1 MAAAVVTAAL
11 SVAPAAASST
21 GPARPTGPGQ
31 AGQAQPMSITITS
44 ISPTYATPKGKVT
57 VSGTVTN
64 TTAAAATGLSVQLW
78 SSSVRLPDRAAMA
91 SYLTAPAGAAV
102 DSPLPKSM
110 QALDTVPAHSTRP
123 WSLTLRVSQAG
134 ITTFGVYPLAAELS
148 QFEAP
153 MDAARTFLPF
163 WPAASQAR
171 SVRPVSLAWIW
182 PLIDVPHQAAC
193 PALLNNNLKASLAG
207 GGRLNQLLAVGSSA
221 AGRSAGLTWAIDPA
235 LLNDAKVMTARYHVG
250 GTATCGHASTLPASA
265 AARTWL
271 SGVQSVAAQQD
282 FFVTPYADVDVAALS
297 HRGLTSELADAFADG
312 RTEAQEILHGQVQR
326 PPVATGGRAGAGAT
340 GPIAWPPNGIADY
353 GVLESLAAS
362 PNRIGTVIL
371 DSTMMPSAVDNGIT
385 PTAVTTTPDGVYGQM
400 HVLLADNDIGQ
411 VLSAPA
417 ASLPGIAPGTKPSPA
432 AAAFAR
438 EQWFLAQTAMIA
450 SEAPHTARAV
460 VVAPPRRWDPGTA
473 LAGSLLDETL
483 HTPWL
488 RPASLSGLVAAP
500 PPAGQVR
507 RKAPPKYQVS
517 RSELRAPLLRQ
528 VQQLNDQIALLESI
542 LVQSGP
548 RYLSTAVA
556 AIESSAWRGQPSGR
570 RTARQLLRK
579 VSAFVAVQQ
588 HQVRIIDPLRVTLGG
603 KSGEVPV
610 SIRNTLGQAVRVR
623 LQVSVP
629 STGRIVIRNPN
640 KLITV
645 PGGQQKT
652 IKIPVKA
659 SAAGSTTLTLW
670 LTNPGGRPLPRSTA
684 RVTVEATHFGTM
696 AIVIIGIAL
705 AVFVITAIGRAI
717 RRGIRQPG
725 GEGGADGPAVAAGT
739 GPAVAAGA
747 GDADGT
753 GRADRTGGGAGDADR
768 TGRAAGDADR
778 TGAAA
783 GDADKTGGAAGD
795 ADGTALVED
804 GAAEAGPTGP
814 DPAYAGPE
822 ADTVER
828 KRAGR
833 SPAAKEPDEHAST
846 PGWAKRR

>member
-1 MAAAVVTAAL
+1 MAVAAGVVAAAL
-11 SVAPAAASST
+11 SVAPAAASSA
-21 GPARPTGPGQ
+21 GPAGRAQ
-31 AGQAQPMSITITS
+31 AGPAQPMSITITS
-44 ISPTYATPKGKVT
+44 ISPTYATPKGEVT

-64 TTAAAATGLSVQLW
+64 TTAAAATELSVQLW

-110 QALDTVPAHSTRP
+110 QTLATVPAHSTRP

-134 ITTFGVYPLAAELS
+134 MTAFGVYPLAAELS
-148 QFEAP
+148 QFGGP
-153 MDAARTFLPF
+153 VDAARTFLPF

-171 SVRPVSLAWIW
+171 TVRPVSLAWIW

-193 PALLNNNLKASLAG
+193 PALLNNKLRASLAS
-207 GGRLNQLLAVGSSA
+207 GGRLNQLLAVGSSPV
-221 AGRSAGLTWAIDPA
+221 GRSAGLTWAIDPA
-235 LLNDAKVMTARYHVG
+235 LLNDAKAMTARYQVG
-250 GTATCGHASTLPASA
+250 GTATCTHASTLPASA
-265 AARTWL
+265 AARAWL

-297 HRGLTSELADAFADG
+297 HRGLNSELADAFADG
-312 RTEAQEILHGQVQR
+312 RLEAQAILHGQVQR
-326 PPVATGGRAGAGAT
+326 PPVALGGGRAGAGAT
-340 GPIAWPPNGIADY
+340 GLIAWPANGVADY

-371 DSTMMPSAVDNGIT
+371 DSTMMPPAVDNGIT

-400 HVLLADNDIGQ
+400 HVLLADNDIEQ

-417 ASLPGIAPGTKPSPA
+417 GSLPGIAPGTKPSPA

-460 VVAPPRRWDPGTA
+460 VVAPPRRWDPGAA
-473 LAGSLLDETL
+473 LASSLLDETV

-500 PPAGQVR
+500 PQTGQAR
-507 RKAPPKYQVS
+507 REGPPKYQVS
-517 RSELRAPLLRQ
+517 PSELRAPLLRQ
-528 VQQLNDQIALLESI
+528 VQQLNDQIGLLESI
-542 LVQSGP
+542 LVHSGP

-610 SIRNTLGQAVRVR
+610 SIRNGLGQAVRVR
-623 LQVSVP
+623 LRVSVP
-629 STGRIVIRNPN
+629 STGRVVIGNPD
-640 KLITV
+640 KPITV
-645 PGGQQKT
+645 AGGEQKT

-659 SAAGSTTLTLW
+659 AEAGSTTLTLW
-670 LTNPGGRPLPRSTA
+670 LTNPGGRPLPGSTA

-705 AVFVITAIGRAI
+705 GVFVITAIGRAI
-717 RRGIRQPG
+717 RRGTRPPG
-725 GEGGADGPAVAAGT
+725 GGDEGGADGPAA
-739 GPAVAAGA
+739 
-747 GDADGT
+747 
-753 GRADRTGGGAGDADR
+753 
-768 TGRAAGDADR
+768 AAGDGP
-778 TGAAA
+778 TAAA
-783 GDADKTGGAAGD
+783 GDANADGTAVAAGD
-795 ADGTALVED
+795 ADGDADGTAPAED
-804 GAAEAGPTGP
+804 GAAETGPTEP
-814 DPAYAGPE
+814 DPAYTGPE
-822 ADTVER
+822 ADSVER
-828 KRAGR
+828 ERAGR
-833 SPAAKEPDEHAST
+833 PPAAKEPDEHAST
-846 PGWAKRR
+846 PGWAERR